1 MTTPYLRRRVKN
13 SLRLATYDGA
23 AFSAMAGLTQN
34 FITPFA
40 LALKATTAQIGLLA
54 SIPNLMMAISQLAAP
69 DLTERV
75 GSRKGLILPVVFI
88 HALMWVPILLVP
100 YLFPDPKI
108 WWLIVFVI
116 ISAVFGSVANPAW
129 GSMMADLVPM
139 KIRGRYFSFRA
150 RTVGLV
156 ALAFSFAA
164 GGILEMFSDNLF
176 LGFAVIFGAA
186 AAFRLLSFHFLS
198 KMYEPEY
205 TCVNENEQSIISI
218 TKNLG
223 STNLGR
229 FTLYVALITFATSIA
244 GPFFA
249 VYMLRDLNFSYIT
262 FVFLTSA
269 NALANLA
276 FQTFWGRRADKYG
289 NIRIVKITSRLM
301 PLIPIIWLFN
311 SHPVYLAGAQ
321 IYSGIVWSGFTL
333 ASTNFVYDASDSR
346 NRAKHI
352 AIFNAVSGVAGCLG
366 ALAGGFL
373 ARYVPVIF
381 NYNLQTMFLISGIMR
396 GVVVLFLLRLILEV
410 RVVPTTKTLEVLFG
424 RNGHP
429 VPVRNTV
436 KKEEVITG
444 EK

>member
-1 MTTPYLRRRVKN
+1 MTTPYLRRRVKS
-13 SLRLATYDGA
+13 SLRLATFDGA

-40 LALKATTAQIGLLA
+40 LALKATTAQIGMLA
-54 SIPNLMMAISQLAAP
+54 SIPSLMMAVSQLAAP

-75 GSRKGLILPVVFI
+75 GSRKGLILPVVFV
-88 HALMWVPILLVP
+88 HALMWIPILLVP
-100 YLFPDPKI
+100 YLFPEPRI

-116 ISAVFGSVANPAW
+116 ISAVFGSLGNPAW

-150 RTVGLV
+150 RTVGFV
-156 ALAFSFAA
+156 ALVFSFAA
-164 GGILEMFSDNLF
+164 GGILEAFSDNLF

-186 AAFRLLSFHFLS
+186 AAFRLLSFYFLS

-205 TCVNENEQSIISI
+205 SSVNENNQSLLSII
-218 TKNLG
+218 KNLG
-223 STNLGR
+223 STNLGK
-229 FTLYVALITFATSIA
+229 FTLYVALITFATNLA

-249 VYMLRDLNFSYIT
+249 VYMLRDLNFSYLT
-262 FVFLTSA
+262 FVILTSV
-269 NALANLA
+269 NAVANLGL
-276 FQTFWGRRADKYG
+276 QTFWGRRADKYG

-301 PLIPIIWLFN
+301 PIIPIIWLFN
-311 SHPVYLAGAQ
+311 SHPVYLAGAE

-352 AIFNAVSGVAGCLG
+352 AVFNAASGIAGCVG
-366 ALAGGFL
+366 ALIGGFL

-381 NYNLQTMFLISGIMR
+381 NSNLQTLFLISGIMR
-396 GVVVLFLLRLILEV
+396 GAVVFLLLRLILEV
-410 RVVPTTKTLEVLFG
+410 RPVPTTKTLEILFR

-429 VPVRNTV
+429 LPVRNAV
-436 KKEEVITG
+436 KKEEVIT
-444 EK
+444 K

>member
-23 AFSAMAGLTQN
+23 AFSAMAGLTQS

-40 LALKATTAQIGLLA
+40 LALKATTAQIGMLA
-54 SIPNLMMAISQLAAP
+54 SIPSLMMAVSQLAAP

-88 HALMWVPILLVP
+88 HALMWIPILLVP
-100 YLFPDPKI
+100 YLFPEPKI
-108 WWLIVFVI
+108 WWLIVFVV

-156 ALAFSFAA
+156 ALAFSFVA
-164 GGILEMFSDNLF
+164 GGILEAFSDNLF
-176 LGFAVIFGAA
+176 LGFAAIFGAA
-186 AAFRLLSFHFLS
+186 AAFRLLSFYFLS

-205 TCVNENEQSIISI
+205 TSVNENNQSLISII
-218 TKNLG
+218 KNLG
-223 STNLGR
+223 STNLGK
-229 FTLYVALITFATSIA
+229 FTLYVALITFATNLA

-249 VYMLRDLNFSYIT
+249 VYMLRDLNFSYLT
-262 FVFLTSA
+262 FVILTSV
-269 NALANLA
+269 NAIANLGL
-276 FQTFWGRRADKYG
+276 QTFWGRRADKYG
-289 NIRIVKITSRLM
+289 NVRIVKITSRLM

-311 SHPVYLAGAQ
+311 SHPVYLAGAE
-321 IYSGIVWSGFTL
+321 IYSGILWSGFTL
-333 ASTNFVYDASDSR
+333 ASTNFVYDASDPG

-352 AIFNAVSGVAGCLG
+352 AVFNAACGIAGCIG
-366 ALAGGFL
+366 ALIGGFL

-381 NYNLQTMFLISGIMR
+381 TSNLQTLFLISGIMR
-396 GVVVLFLLRLILEV
+396 GVVVVFLLRLIIEV
-410 RVVPTTKTLEVLFG
+410 RSVPTTKTLEILFK

-429 VPVRNTV
+429 VPVRNVV
-436 KKEEVITG
+436 KKEEVLTR
-444 EK
+444 K